1 MATTTVKKMVVD
13 DQKVASAPARA
24 KEQEPGRSQ
33 EAAAVAEI
41 KEVSDS
47 HDKEALGVL
56 RETMPEVKSASPK
69 IEISPDVSDAGVK
82 SPEAEAGEVLANGP
96 AIDVD
101 ITQDKYEE
109 GLATKVTGKSDRV
122 EKTVVGTA
130 SIVAMAL
137 WIGRMMKLAHKHT
150 MRIVFKK
157 GGTSV

>member
-1 MATTTVKKMVVD
+1 MTSNTTAKKKVAD
-13 DQKVASAPARA
+13 DQNAASVPARA

-47 HDKEALGVL
+47 HDKEALSAL
-56 RETMPEVKSASPK
+56 RETMPEIKSGFPK
-69 IEISPDVSDAGVK
+69 VEISPDVADAGVK
-82 SPEAEAGEVLANGP
+82 SPEAEADEVLANGP
-96 AIDVD
+96 AINVD
-101 ITQDKYEE
+101 ITEDKYEE
-109 GLATKVTGKSDRV
+109 GLATKVTGSSDRV

-137 WIGRMMKLAHKHT
+137 WIGRLVKLAHKHT

-157 GGTSV
+157 EAD